1 MPHEPS
7 EKLILYIEKKL
18 KELSIES
25 IRFSNMNDDVNQ
37 DNLDA
42 VIIDKV
48 GILADS
54 YEFSSISY
62 IGCGFGKGVH
72 NVMEPA
78 IYGNLICFGPN
89 YQILDEAIELVN
101 QKLAIPIH
109 NSNELTDI
117 LDLISSKKILEQYKN
132 NLKKYISTKQNIAG
146 KILRD
151 IL

>member
-1 MPHEPS
+1 M
-7 EKLILYIEKKL
+7 
-18 KELSIES
+18 
-25 IRFSNMNDDVNQ
+25 
-37 DNLDA
+37 
-42 VIIDKV
+42 
-48 GILADS
+48 
-54 YEFSSISY
+54 
-62 IGCGFGKGVH
+62 H

-117 LDLISSKKILEQYKN
+117 LDLISNQKILEENKN
-132 NLKKYISTKQNIAG
+132 NLKKFISTKQNIAG

>member
-1 MPHEPS
+1 
-7 EKLILYIEKKL
+7 
-18 KELSIES
+18 
-25 IRFSNMNDDVNQ
+25 
-37 DNLDA
+37 
-42 VIIDKV
+42 
-48 GILADS
+48 
-54 YEFSSISY
+54 
-62 IGCGFGKGVH
+62 
-72 NVMEPA
+72 MEPA

-117 LDLISSKKILEQYKN
+117 LDLISNQKILEENKN
-132 NLKKYISTKQNIAG
+132 NLKKFISTKQNIAG